1 MKIKMV
7 QNPELKDINV
17 EITYPEMNNIVEN
30 LKQRIYSCNQFI
42 IGEDNG
48 RTYKINIYDIFYIES
63 VDRKTFIYTKKD
75 VFCSKNKLYMFKD
88 ELPEND
94 FVQISKSCILNINI
108 LKCVKAL
115 INSKMEAILINGEKL
130 VISRSYI
137 SHVKRILQEGL

>member
-7 QNPELKDINV
+7 QDPELKDINV